1 MNTINTITIEDI
13 KAIEIRMKRRLA
25 RCIKEEAGRDWER
38 LWREER
44 KDYKELINYTP
55 QSTDDQL
62 TLSRLINLHNEIR
75 EGVTAMT
82 GKVH

>member
-1 MNTINTITIEDI
+1 MITIKEV
-13 KAIEIRMKRRLA
+13 KAIETKMKRRLTK
-25 RCIKEEAGRDWER
+25 CIKEESGRDWER

-44 KDYKELINYTP
+44 KDYKELMNFVPT
-55 QSTDDQL
+55 STDEQSI
-62 TLSRLINLHNEIR
+62 LSRLVSMHNNIR